1 MTTTPT
7 PAPTPTPTPA
17 SPSGDR
23 AEHESI
29 ERTATNYMI
38 PLAPGAKE
46 QWRDN
51 EAGFEQHAKDVASG
65 LYPTMAP
72 QIQAGVHMRTLMDPY
87 VQVAKQVLGP
97 ETEPDFHAPAWAR
110 ALEGGLDPK
119 TGRASPMPLTAW
131 RTYLMTNP
139 TFGYDRSPEALQ
151 RADEFIQALHAS
163 FGLYHP

>member
-1 MTTTPT
+1 MIGNVLKRVFGTSHEREIKRIRPRVERINALEDSLKKLSDADLRGKTVEFKQKL
-7 PAPTPTPTPA
+7 
-17 SPSGDR
+17 DR
-23 AEHESI
+23 GATLDELLE
-29 ERTATNYMI
+29 ERAQLLCMRVHR
-38 PLAPGAKE
+38 LG
-46 QWRDN
+46 
-51 EAGFEQHAKDVASG
+51 EALERPVRLVG
-65 LYPTMAP
+65 
-72 QIQAGVHMRTLMDPY
+72 I
-87 VQVAKQVLGP
+87 
-97 ETEPDFHAPAWAR
+97 